1 MIHLCKNILNYKT
14 LIESLLN
21 DTKANLK
28 IEQKKFIL
36 KSLISSSKD
45 KINQQMA
52 LILKIIIHESPRNS
66 IKF

>member
-14 LIESLLN
+14 LIEHLLN

-52 LILKIIIHESPRNS
+52 LILKIMIHESPRNS

>member
-14 LIESLLN
+14 LIEHLLN

-45 KINQQMA
+45 KINQQMV
-52 LILKIIIHESPRNS
+52 LILKIMIHKSPRNS